1 MRPSVIQSSH
11 ENKTCY
17 LSFLAIL
24 SSLAVIYLHYNG
36 VFWQRPTG
44 GIWVSANIIEAV
56 FYFAVPIFFMI
67 SGCTLMDYKE
77 KYSTKTFFIKR
88 IRKTVLPFLAWS
100 GMACLYEY
108 LLHPIRF
115 QGVGLGEVF
124 FGILDATYM
133 PVYWFFM
140 PLFSIYLCMPLL
152 TDIKHKKETFTYVV
166 LIGILM
172 ISTIPLLDG
181 LGLHCLPRGL
191 SFPICGAYLIYPL
204 LGYLLHHTS
213 VSFKW
218 RMLIYG
224 LGLLSLL
231 AHIGVTTWMTPIDG
245 PICSLVKGY
254 TKLPALLYASAI
266 FLFAKYELRQLYGLA
281 CVQGWIEYFKPTTF
295 GIYLLHIYGYY
306 ICNALMDTSTYWYR
320 LMFPWVA
327 FLSLAVLIRWCQKI
341 KLLTLFLPR

>member
-1 MRPSVIQSSH
+1 MRLSVVQSSQA
-11 ENKTCY
+11 NKTSY
-17 LSFLAIL
+17 LSFLAML

-67 SGCTLMDYKE
+67 SGCTLIDYKE
-77 KYSTKTFFIKR
+77 KYDTKTFFIKR
-88 IRKTVLPFLAWS
+88 IKKTVFPFLVWS

-108 LLHPIRF
+108 FLHPIRF
-115 QGVGLGEVF
+115 QGVGLGDIF
-124 FGILDATYM
+124 QGILDATYM

-140 PLFSIYLCMPLL
+140 PLFSIYLCMPIL

-166 LIGILM
+166 LIGIFV
-172 ISTIPLLDG
+172 ISIAPFLNGFGIDLLPKG
-181 LGLHCLPRGL
+181 F

-213 VSFKW
+213 FSFKC

-231 AHIGVTTWMTPIDG
+231 AHIGVTTWMTP
-245 PICSLVKGY
+245 
-254 TKLPALLYASAI
+254 
-266 FLFAKYELRQLYGLA
+266 
-281 CVQGWIEYFKPTTF
+281 
-295 GIYLLHIYGYY
+295 
-306 ICNALMDTSTYWYR
+306 M
-320 LMFPWVA
+320 
-327 FLSLAVLIRWCQKI
+327 
-341 KLLTLFLPR
+341 